1 MAETYYDVLEV
12 DPDAT
17 PAEIEAAYRERVL
30 ETHPDQSDDP
40 DAAEEFQR
48 VAEAESVL
56 GDEAERARY
65 DRLGHEAYVE
75 LADGPATADSGE
87 RDGSTGDEDPSAD
100 PGRGTADGARGT
112 NTRTRG
118 TGRRGS
124 TASQTG
130 TSSGRSGR
138 RGGRRRTGNR
148 SRWQEVYEEVNRET
162 AGTGT
167 SERANPGKGFSTPEG
182 ASAAETDAGTGEAG
196 TESAADDGYA
206 VHDWDDDVDL
216 EWQGRPLTRSA
227 AVTLA
232 CLWALYPL
240 FVYSSV
246 TPVFATWTNAVVA
259 ACTLAFVAYALTFPR
274 VATAMFGFWSLVIPT
289 VVVRTAILSPFSLR
303 GAATIAFAWI
313 PFGYAIVVWWAL
325 RP

>member
-12 DPDAT
+12 DSDAT
-17 PAEIEAAYRERVL
+17 AAEIEAAYRERVL

-48 VAEAESVL
+48 VAEAEAVL

-75 LADGPATADSGE
+75 LADGPATGDSGE
-87 RDGSTGDEDPSAD
+87 CAWSTGDEDPSAD
-100 PGRGTADGARGT
+100 PGHGSADDAHGT
-112 NTRTRG
+112 NTRG

-124 TASQTG
+124 TTTHSG
-130 TSSGRSGR
+130 TSSGRSSR

-162 AGTGT
+162 GGSGT
-167 SERANPGKGFSTPEG
+167 SERADPGKEFSTAEG
-182 ASAAETDAGTGEAG
+182 TSAAETGAGTGEAG

-206 VHDWDDDVDL
+206 VHDWNDDVDL

-232 CLWALYPL
+232 CIWALYPL

-246 TPVFATWTNAVVA
+246 APGFATWTNAIVA
-259 ACTLAFVAYALTFPR
+259 ACTLALVGYALTFPR
-274 VATAMFGFWSLVIPT
+274 VATAMFGFWSLAIPA
-289 VVVRTAILSPFSLR
+289 VVVRTAILSPFSLS
-303 GAATIAFAWI
+303 GAATIGLAWI